1 LYAYIRTPQFP
12 AVNTSTGLRVVLNN
26 DMSPN
31 AASDT
36 GVGLYESGETEDYLV
51 SFKYKQLGP
60 SALNDVYAIGNIGVY
75 PNPTSGKVYV
85 GLTATE
91 ATNLTIQ
98 TMSITGA
105 ILAEKKFDQVN
116 GEFVTELD
124 MSNYAKG
131 SYMLKIISNKGNFTR
146 KVVVE

>member
-1 LYAYIRTPQFP
+1 
-12 AVNTSTGLRVVLNN
+12 
-26 DMSPN
+26 
-31 AASDT
+31 
-36 GVGLYESGETEDYLV
+36 
-51 SFKYKQLGP
+51 
-60 SALNDVYAIGNIGVY
+60 VYAIGNIGVY

-105 ILAEKKFDQVN
+105 ILAEKKFNQVN